1 MTAMKILSAC
11 MEILKDKA
19 SACLVA
25 VISHTGSVPG
35 DEKALMLVKGD
46 GKTQGSVGG
55 GALEMEAMAQ
65 ARKVMEEGQ
74 ARHME
79 ARLTPEMGG
88 LPCGGSASLL
98 LLPLKQGAGPELF
111 LLENLLKD
119 LGERCSTGFQ
129 VSFSHEREE
138 EMEKRSKAFPC
149 RIRILEGP
157 AFFLREESPPSSVSF
172 FIRLEPQTRLLI
184 FGAGHI
190 AQALCPMALAAG
202 FDPGIFDDRNDYLG
216 TISFPENVPVH
227 SIESFKGCMEG
238 LSITPSTW
246 ILIATYGH
254 NHDHVVLEQALNTQA
269 RYIGMVG
276 SRRKREALFAK
287 LRAEGF
293 GEEALSRV
301 HCPVGLAIG
310 AQTPGEIAVSIL
322 GEMIAIR
329 RGIPIE
335 VLRQNDQRA

>member
-1 MTAMKILSAC
+1 MTAMEILSAC
-11 MEILKDKA
+11 MEILKNKDP
-19 SACLVA
+19 ACLVA

-55 GALEMEAMAQ
+55 GALELEAMAQ
-65 ARKVMEEGQ
+65 ARQAMEEGK

-79 ARLTPEMGG
+79 ARLTPEMAGM
-88 LPCGGSASLL
+88 PCGGSASLL
-98 LLPLKQGAGPELF
+98 LLPLKQGAGPELS
-111 LLENLLKD
+111 LMENLVKD
-119 LGERCSTGFQ
+119 LGKRRATGFQ
-129 VSFSHEREE
+129 VSFSHERET
-138 EMEKRSKAFPC
+138 MEKSSRVFPC

-157 AFFLREESPPSSVSF
+157 AFFLREESPPSSESF
-172 FIRLEPQTRLLI
+172 CIRLEPQASLLI

-202 FDPGIFDDRNDYLG
+202 FDPGIFDDRKDYLG
-216 TISFPENVPVH
+216 SISFPENVPVH
-227 SIESFKGCMEG
+227 SIESFEGCMEG
-238 LSITPSTW
+238 LSVTPSTW

-254 NHDHVVLEQALNTQA
+254 SHDHLVLEQALNTEA

-276 SRRKREALFAK
+276 SRRKREALFAR

-329 RGIPIE
+329 RG
-335 VLRQNDQRA
+335 A

>member
-1 MTAMKILSAC
+1 MTAMEILSAC

-19 SACLVA
+19 PACLVA

-65 ARKVMEEGQ
+65 ARQAMEEGK

-79 ARLTPEMGG
+79 ARLTPEMAGM
-88 LPCGGSASLL
+88 PCGGSASLL
-98 LLPLKQGAGPELF
+98 LLPLKKGAGPELF
-111 LLENLLKD
+111 LLENLVKD
-119 LGERCSTGFQ
+119 LGERRATGFQ
-129 VSFSHEREE
+129 VSFSHERKEE
-138 EMEKRSKAFPC
+138 VEKRSKAFPC
-149 RIRILEGP
+149 RIRILEETR
-157 AFFLREESPPSSVSF
+157 FSMEENTPPSSLSF
-172 FIRLEPQTRLLI
+172 FIRLEPQASLLI

-202 FDPGIFDDRNDYLG
+202 FDPGIFDDRKDYLEG
-216 TISFPENVPVH
+216 ISFPENVPVH
-227 SIESFKGCMEG
+227 SIESFEGCMEG

-254 NHDHVVLEQALNTQA
+254 SHDHVVLEQALNTQA

-276 SRRKREALFAK
+276 SRRKREALFTK
-287 LRAEGF
+287 LREKGL
-293 GEEALSRV
+293 GDEALARV

-329 RGIPIE
+329 RKGS
-335 VLRQNDQRA
+335 L